1 MKHKTSK
8 KTEAEAGNNL
18 AQEEDPVA
26 DDAQAA

>member
-1 MKHKTSK
+1 MKQNIK